1 VEILQ
6 YLEHLDDHLMLLSQQ
21 YGYAAYVILFAIIF
35 SETGLV
41 VAPFLPG
48 DSLLFVAGAV
58 AALDVSQH
66 ATFNLPMLMVTLIA
80 AAFLGNLLN
89 FQIGRWLGPKV
100 FHWEHSRLFNPRHL
114 AEAHAF
120 YERHGGKT
128 IVISRFLPIVRT
140 YAPFVAGVGDM
151 SHSRFMAF
159 NALGAVL
166 WVCSL
171 LLAGYFFGNV
181 PYIKGNLGAM
191 IAAIV
196 GITLLPLV
204 WAGLLARFRK
214 KP

>member
-1 VEILQ
+1 
-6 YLEHLDDHLMLLSQQ
+6 MLLSQQ
-21 YGYAAYVILFAIIF
+21 YGYVAYVILFGIIF

-58 AALDVSQH
+58 AALDAAQH
-66 ATFNLPMLMVTLIA
+66 ATFNLPMLMITLSA

-100 FHWEHSRLFNPRHL
+100 FHWERSRLFNPRHL

-151 SHSRFMAF
+151 SYSRFMAF
-159 NALGAVL
+159 NALGAVM
-166 WVCSL
+166 WVVSL
-171 LLAGYFFGNV
+171 LLVGYFFGNV

-196 GITLLPLV
+196 AITLLPLI
-204 WAGLLARFRK
+204 WAGLRARFRK
-214 KP
+214 KS

>member
-1 VEILQ
+1 MELLQ
-6 YLEHLDDHLMLLSQQ
+6 FLEHLDDHLILLSQQ
-21 YGYAAYVILFAIIF
+21 YGYATYAILFIIIF
-35 SETGLV
+35 GETGLV
-41 VAPFLPG
+41 IAPFLPG

-58 AALDVSQH
+58 AAMDASQQG
-66 ATFNLPMLMVTLIA
+66 TFNLPMLMVTLIA

-89 FQIGRWLGPKV
+89 FQMGRWLGPKV
-100 FHWEHSRLFNPRHL
+100 FHWERSRLLNPRHL
-114 AEAHAF
+114 AEAHEF

-128 IVISRFLPIVRT
+128 IVLSRFLPIIRT

-151 SHSRFMAF
+151 THSRFMAF

-166 WVCSL
+166 WVSSL

-191 IAAIV
+191 IAGIV
-196 GITLLPLV
+196 AVTLLPLV
-204 WAGLLARFRK
+204 WAGLRAHFRK